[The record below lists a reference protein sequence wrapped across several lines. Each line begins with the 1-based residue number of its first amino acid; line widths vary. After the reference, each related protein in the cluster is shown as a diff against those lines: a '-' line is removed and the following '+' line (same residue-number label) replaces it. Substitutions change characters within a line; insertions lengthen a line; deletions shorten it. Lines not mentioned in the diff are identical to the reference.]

1 MRFDQIEGYVPAP
14 PDLPAGTWGYDG
26 TQPVDPDLGDSDS
39 FDMIN
44 HPPTPS
50 EA

>member
-1 MRFDQIEGYVPAP
+1 MRFDQIEGYEPAP
-14 PDLPAGTWGYDG
+14 PEPPPGRWGYDG
-26 TQPVDPDLGDSDS
+26 TQPVDEQLGDAES